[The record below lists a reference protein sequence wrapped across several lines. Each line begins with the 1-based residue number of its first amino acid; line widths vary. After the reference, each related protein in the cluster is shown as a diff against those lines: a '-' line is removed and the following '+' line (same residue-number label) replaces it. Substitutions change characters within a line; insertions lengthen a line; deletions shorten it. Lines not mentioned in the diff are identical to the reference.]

1 MLYKVQEPLNKTT
14 EGKTVS
20 MSDQSTEN
28 MSRETRETR
37 AHSAPDLQCSTEA
50 NRNQAGTDVW
60 SVDINTGNPSVSSSP
75 TSTTGT
81 PVVPAAVYNPT
92 TVSTATKARTKSY
105 ATTQDGSRL
114 SYCEVAIG
122 IESGSSKNENDCQV
136 RITSEVCLCWLTIAK
151 LLY

>member
-1 MLYKVQEPLNKTT
+1 
-14 EGKTVS
+14 

-28 MSRETRETR
+28 VSRETRETR

-50 NRNQAGTDVW
+50 DRDQAGTDVW
-60 SVDINTGNPSVSSSP
+60 SVDINTGNPPVSSSP
-75 TSTTGT
+75 TSTKVT

-114 SYCEVAIG
+114 SYCEVATG
-122 IESGSSKNENDCQV
+122 IESVSSKNENDCQV
-136 RITSEVCLCWLTIAK
+136 RISSCAAVRLIQTCYIK
-151 LLY
+151 